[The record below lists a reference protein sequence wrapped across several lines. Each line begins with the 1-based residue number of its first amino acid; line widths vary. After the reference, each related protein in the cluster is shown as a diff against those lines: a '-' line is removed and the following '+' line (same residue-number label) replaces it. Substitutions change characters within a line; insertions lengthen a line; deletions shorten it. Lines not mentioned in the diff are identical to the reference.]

1 MNERMREKSEEIQV
15 KSGTGLE
22 PFRPDCISRRGD
34 TGWGHI
40 TPAKDP
46 EASIPPGGH
55 FYFPIQS
62 LLVISQEQLKKHKQS
77 FNSLLPEG
85 PSSEFGLVHT
95 HSY

>member
-1 MNERMREKSEEIQV
+1 MDQGWNRFCLIASHAEETLNEVI
-15 KSGTGLE
+15 
-22 PFRPDCISRRGD
+22 F
-34 TGWGHI
+34 W
-40 TPAKDP
+40 AKDP
-46 EASIPPGGH
+46 EANIPPGGH